1 MYAVEEA
8 LTTAI
13 IEGDDLRLQ
22 ALLDSI
28 SPPKFKLTD

>member
-22 ALLDSI
+22 ALLDGI
-28 SPPKFKLTD
+28 APPQIQTH